1 MADSRQGQ
9 PNPDIGERMKL
20 PDAESRGQQGRS
32 EYKALEQNVWDGL
45 RCQWVIRLLR
55 ERFREY
61 SRRLF
66 DQQGCSNL
74 SEDGALT

>member
-9 PNPDIGERMKL
+9 SNPDIGERMIL

-45 RCQWVIRLLR
+45 RGQMSFRLLR
-55 ERFREY
+55 ERFLEY

-66 DQQGCSNL
+66 DQQG
-74 SEDGALT
+74 